1 MPKAAKIKL
10 KWHND
15 EMEWRNE
22 SGEAVPHPRYE
33 NSPSSLTGKSF
44 IKGYLAYV
52 KDGSKSL
59 NDYMKT
65 HGNFS
70 KKEVQDA
77 AKVFRGL
84 FEEVSPGNTFAL
96 LREKKNKTE
105 ADKKKAQADIKEL
118 VAELGIAKPK
128 QSRPRKK

>member
-22 SGEAVPHPRYE
+22 AGEAVPHPRYQ
-33 NSPSSLTGKSF
+33 NSPSSLTSRSF
-44 IKGYLAYV
+44 LKGYLTAY
-52 KDGSKSL
+52 KAGQSL

-65 HGNFS
+65 HGKYS
-70 KKEVQDA
+70 AKDVQKA
-77 AKVFRGL
+77 ARYFRSMY
-84 FEEVSPGNTFAL
+84 EAAAPGKTFKL
-96 LREKKNKTE
+96 LRAKK
-105 ADKKKAQADIKEL
+105 DITAASRLQDQRDALEIVSEML
-118 VAELGIAKPK
+118 LGIEK